1 MRGDWAANILVVD
14 ITEELESCLKAII
27 SCECRTPDFQ
37 CLPVC
42 QIIEENWIIS
52 IFVKLVH
59 CLFGLLLQRWGLG
72 MSKRSNISLGM
83 GKALGAKLLG
93 GIFSCPEQL

>member
-37 CLPVC
+37 CLPAC

-52 IFVKLVH
+52 IFVKSVD
-59 CLFGLLLQRWGLG
+59 CLFGRLLQHWGIRDVQG
-72 MSKRSNISLGM
+72 VQYFSRDGQ
-83 GKALGAKLLG
+83 AKVS
-93 GIFSCPEQL
+93 IEFHW